1 MARKK
6 SRNRSSERD
15 ALDIARHSL
24 PHVALRPSRPFHLS
38 TFEDRRTYYPEP
50 GLRPALTFTGA
61 EFSVGAAP
69 RTRAQARRQ
78 PSSANLLS
86 TISRFRNAPDVVIC
100 AKRKVRRQSLFALG
114 KIRSGAGRLRR
125 PRRSTFT
132 GVTCR

>member
-15 ALDIARHSL
+15 ALDIATRSV
-24 PHVALRPSRPFHLS
+24 PHVALRPSRPFTLS

-50 GLRPALTFTGA
+50 GLRPALTFKGA

-69 RTRAQARRQ
+69 RTHAAARRQ
-78 PSSANLLS
+78 SRAPNLLS
-86 TISRFRNAPDVVIC
+86 TTLRFRNAPDVVIC

-114 KIRSGAGRLRR
+114 KIRAGAGRIRR
-125 PRRSTFT
+125 PRRSSFT